1 MSLTHLCQQVAG
13 QTYTLSRRQATTLP
27 WCVGQQSEA
36 LLARTPLEMQAEVP
50 PLLPPPLLP
59 MLLLLR
65 LQAVQA
71 VLL

>member
-1 MSLTHLCQQVAG
+1 VD
-13 QTYTLSRRQATTLP
+13 
-27 WCVGQQSEA
+27 QQSEA

-50 PLLPPPLLP
+50 PLLLPPL
-59 MLLLLR
+59 LLLLR